1 MIFWNPRRGVVGWP
15 SQSSSVDVRESAN
28 KSWEFMIS
36 TGRLVRDRE
45 EQFVHSYP
53 VISKTW
59 CGKMLI
65 RIENKFSMSLS
76 PSASDSP
83 VNTKSESQK
92 VPLSLWNEQQPWTGR
107 LVMDACSSKSSEWM
121 TTSGLLKW
129 GEQVYT
135 RFQCAGGFVRCAP
148 TIFLYSILCLCC
160 RFRLQSITIHCDRRG
175 V

>member
-83 VNTKSESQK
+83 GTTKSESQK

-107 LVMDACSSKSSEWM
+107 LVMDACSSKSSEWNNDDKWSSQVRR
-121 TTSGLLKW
+121 TGVHPIVNVRVDLKDVHR
-129 GEQVYT
+129 QYIFCTVSPV
-135 RFQCAGGFVRCAP
+135 FVAGFV
-148 TIFLYSILCLCC
+148 YS
-160 RFRLQSITIHCDRRG
+160 R
-175 V
+175 